1 MGSLEFEGRPVP
13 IEDGDSVASAL
24 FRSGVR
30 TFTRSLKYHRRRGL
44 YCLTGDCPNCLVNV
58 DGQPGVR
65 SCTTEAAA
73 GQVVRREGGWPSAD
87 RDLLAIADH
96 LHALLPVGFYSK
108 TFIRPRQAWPIA
120 ERLIRRAT
128 GVGRLPLDRAPGSVT
143 MRHVHA
149 DVLVIGGG
157 PAGLAAAIEA
167 RASGAEVVLCDEG
180 ALGARIPTGAVRR
193 RVEAL
198 AEQAREVGVRI
209 HERTTAVGIYEGP
222 LVPLVHAGETLHVE
236 PERIV
241 VATGAVEQH
250 AVFRG
255 NDLPGVWLGRG
266 AARLAGVH
274 GIAPGQRAVV
284 VAGTHE
290 AADHVEALR
299 SAGVTIAAILADA
312 ELADKLAGGLPEDLE
327 VQVGGRLVAAE
338 GRGRVRGVVLETADG
353 VERRLAC
360 DSVVIA
366 AGLAPRDGLLRMA
379 VAEQV
384 VACGDAALPGCTLE
398 EAEASGRRA
407 AAGDEVG
414 RREPA
419 QAVVGEQGYVCL
431 CEDVGASELRDAWE
445 EGWRS
450 SEILKRYTTATMG
463 PCQGAV
469 CGRLLASFVAER
481 REDAPTAGA
490 RTTARPPARPVRLDQ
505 LAAGVDEVIEKRTAL
520 HERHRELGGALDRS
534 GSWLRPSHY
543 GDAAEEVR
551 AVRERAGLLDVGTL
565 GKFLLAG
572 ADAEALADHVFPC
585 RVDDLRPGRSRY
597 VLALDEAGY
606 VMDDGLLCRL
616 DDGRFYLTSTSGG
629 ADRMEAWLR
638 DRADRLGLAA
648 HVVAQTSMLGAILVA
663 GPQARALLGR
673 VSDDI
678 GDGALPHMAHG
689 DVTVAGVACRAI
701 RSGFVGEVAFELHL
715 PRSRGLEL
723 WDALIMAGAEL
734 GARPF
739 GLDAL
744 DVLRLEKGHVYL
756 GQDTLPDDHPDKLG
770 LGSVVASEKGPF
782 VGRVALERMRSL
794 PAERRLVGLRFDGV
808 PQRGA
813 PLWHGER
820 IAGRVTSCARSE
832 VLGAS
837 IGLGWLRATGGT
849 FPTTLRAGEATAT
862 VVPTP
867 FYDPAGER
875 LRG

>member
-1 MGSLEFEGRPVP
+1 MGSLEFEGRAVP

-44 YCLTGDCPNCLVNV
+44 YCLSGDCPNCLVNV

-65 SCTTEAAA
+65 SCTTEAAD

-128 GVGRLPLDRAPGSVT
+128 GVGRLPLDRTPESVT

-157 PAGLAAAIEA
+157 PAGLAAAIQA
-167 RASGAEVVLCDEG
+167 RGAGADVVLCDEG
-180 ALGARIPTGAVRR
+180 SLGARIPAGAVRQ

-198 AEQAREVGVRI
+198 AVQARDAGVRI

-222 LVPLVHAGETLHVE
+222 LVPLVSAGETMHVE

-250 AVFRG
+250 AVFLG

-274 GIAPGQRAVV
+274 GVAPGERAVV
-284 VAGTHE
+284 VAGTRE
-290 AADHVEALR
+290 AADHIAALR
-299 SAGVTIAAILADA
+299 AAGVTIAAIVADPELVA
-312 ELADKLAGGLPEDLE
+312 ELPEGLE

-353 VERRLAC
+353 AERRVAC
-360 DSVVIA
+360 DTVVIA
-366 AGLAPRDGLLRMA
+366 DGLAPRDGLLRMA
-379 VAEQV
+379 VAEQT

-407 AAGDEVG
+407 ATGDDVG

-419 QAVVGEQGYVCL
+419 RAVVGERGYVCL
-431 CEDVGASELRDAWE
+431 CEDVGASELRDAWD

-481 REDAPTAGA
+481 REDAPAAGA

-520 HERHRELGGALDRS
+520 HDHHREMGGTLDRS

-543 GDAAEEVR
+543 GDAAQEYR
-551 AVRERAGLLDVGTL
+551 AVRERVGLLDVGTL

-616 DDGRFYLTSTSGG
+616 DDERFYLTSTSGG
-629 ADRMEAWLR
+629 AERMEAWLR

-663 GPQARALLGR
+663 GPQARGLLGR
-673 VSDDI
+673 VSDDV
-678 GDGALPHMAHG
+678 GDEALPHMTHG
-689 DVTVAGVACRAI
+689 EVTVAGVACRAI
-701 RSGFVGEVAFELHL
+701 RSGFVGEVAFELHH

-723 WDALIMAGAEL
+723 WGALMTAGAEL
-734 GARPF
+734 GVRPF

-770 LGSVVASEKGPF
+770 LGSVVASDKGAF

-832 VLGAS
+832 VLDAS
-837 IGLGWLRATGGT
+837 IGLGWIRAQDGT
-849 FPTTLRAGEATAT
+849 FPTTLRAGGATAT
-862 VVPTP
+862 VAPTP